1 MIDFPQKEEKILQFW
16 EKNRIFEKSLKK
28 KSSKG
33 NFVFYEGP
41 PTANGRPGIHHVL
54 SRSIKDIICRYKT
67 MRGYRVL
74 RKAGWDT
81 HGIPVELEVEKEL
94 GFKTKPDIEKY
105 GIGKFIK
112 KCKES
117 VWKYKDEWGKITK
130 RMGFWLDLD
139 HPYITYENDYI
150 ESLWWIIKQIWNKGL
165 FYQDYKVV
173 PYCPR
178 CGTTLSSHEVA
189 LGYKKVKEPAVY
201 LKFKVKDAYL
211 LVWTTTPWTL
221 PANVAIAIKPDLTY
235 VKVKFDDNYLIL
247 AKDRLE
253 VLGIGYE
260 VVEEFK
266 GKDLLGLE
274 YEPLYNFVKLEK
286 KAHFV
291 IAGDFVSAEEGTG
304 LVHIAPAFGEDDM
317 NVGKKNNLPIL
328 MTLDD
333 EGKFTI
339 GIWQGRFAKDA
350 DPEIIEDLKKR
361 KILWKTEAYEHDYP
375 FCWRC
380 NSPLLYYA
388 TTSWF
393 IKMKKIQDDLL
404 KNNQEINWVPAHL
417 KEGRFGEWLKDI
429 KDWAFSRQRFWGTP
443 LPIWQCEKCKE
454 KIVIGRLEDLDR
466 DKIKNNNYFILRHGE
481 AYSNRENYVSSW
493 PEKKKNSFTK
503 KGEKQIKKII
513 PGLKKEK
520 IDFIFSSDLT
530 RCQETA
536 EMVAKKINLK
546 VIFDKRLREIN
557 TGIFNGKSIK
567 EWNGYFAVK
576 AEKFTKRA
584 PEAENRRDVKKRMM
598 DFIREIDKKY
608 QNKNILIVSHE
619 DPLLVLQGTING
631 FSEDKILKSES
642 LRIGVGIYK
651 KIEFRNYPFNE
662 EGELDLHRPYID
674 EIKIQCRKCKGV
686 ASRVPEVAD
695 VWFDSGAMP
704 FAQYHYP
711 FENKKLQEEQYPA
724 DFIAEGMDQTR
735 GWFYTLLAVSTL
747 LGKGPS
753 YKNVISHGLVLDEKG
768 KKMSKSL
775 GNIIDPWEVINK
787 YGIDALRWYFYTVN
801 QAGEPKLFALK
812 DVEERFRKFISTLYN
827 TLVFFLIYGDKKIAE
842 IKPRKVGNV
851 LDKWI
856 LSKLNNLIEET
867 TEKLDKYDIIAATRA
882 IELFVEDLSN
892 WYVRRSRKR
901 FSKFEDKKDYQM
913 ACQVLHSV
921 ILNLSKLVA
930 PFIPFLAEYLY
941 KELKPSFAKA
951 SEGKSVHLEDWPKA
965 DEKSINK
972 ELEEQMKRVREIC
985 SLALEKRARAK
996 IKVRQPLAKLKI
1008 KNQNLKSEL
1017 LDLIRDEVNVKEIIF
1032 DPKFKEEIELDTKI
1046 TPELKEEGLVREFI
1060 RQIQEIR
1067 KKNGLVPKDKIIVY
1081 FSDMELEKTA
1091 EKNKELIKKQVI
1103 AKDLIFRE
1111 KGKAIDIEKIK

>member
-1 MIDFPQKEEKILQFW
+1 
-16 EKNRIFEKSLKK
+16 
-28 KSSKG
+28 
-33 NFVFYEGP
+33 
-41 PTANGRPGIHHVL
+41 
-54 SRSIKDIICRYKT
+54 
-67 MRGYRVL
+67 
-74 RKAGWDT
+74 
-81 HGIPVELEVEKEL
+81 
-94 GFKTKPDIEKY
+94 
-105 GIGKFIK
+105 
-112 KCKES
+112 
-117 VWKYKDEWGKITK
+117 
-130 RMGFWLDLD
+130 
-139 HPYITYENDYI
+139 
-150 ESLWWIIKQIWNKGL
+150 
-165 FYQDYKVV
+165 
-173 PYCPR
+173 
-178 CGTTLSSHEVA
+178 VA
-189 LGYKKVKEPAVY
+189 LGYKNIKEPAVY
-201 LKFKVKDAYL
+201 LKFKVKGPFDKTQGPNEKAYL
-211 LVWTTTPWTL
+211 FVWTTTPWTL
-221 PANVAIAIKPDLTY
+221 PANVAIAVKPDLKY

-274 YEPLYNFVKLEK
+274 YEPLYNFVKLEE

-317 NVGKKNNLPIL
+317 NVGKENNLPIL

-333 EGKFTI
+333 EGKFTV
-339 GIWQGRFAKDA
+339 GTWQGRFAKDV

-393 IKMKKIQDDLL
+393 IKIKKIQDDLL
-404 KNNQEINWVPAHL
+404 KNNKEINWVPAHL
-417 KEGRFGEWLKDI
+417 REGRFGEWLKDI

-454 KIVIGRLEDLDR
+454 KTVIGSLKELEKLS
-466 DKIKNNNYFILRHGE
+466 IG
-481 AYSNRENYVSSW
+481 
-493 PEKKKNSFTK
+493 KKLP
-503 KGEKQIKKII
+503 I
-513 PGLKKEK
+513 
-520 IDFIFSSDLT
+520 
-530 RCQETA
+530 
-536 EMVAKKINLK
+536 
-546 VIFDKRLREIN
+546 
-557 TGIFNGKSIK
+557 
-567 EWNGYFAVK
+567 
-576 AEKFTKRA
+576 
-584 PEAENRRDVKKRMM
+584 
-598 DFIREIDKKY
+598 
-608 QNKNILIVSHE
+608 
-619 DPLLVLQGTING
+619 
-631 FSEDKILKSES
+631 
-642 LRIGVGIYK
+642 
-651 KIEFRNYPFNE
+651 NE

-674 EIKIQCRKCKGV
+674 EIKIRCPKCKGV
-686 ASRVPEVAD
+686 ASRVSEVAD

-747 LGKGPS
+747 LGKGSS

-775 GNIIDPWEVINK
+775 GNIVDPWEVMNK
-787 YGIDALRWYFYTVN
+787 YGTDALRWYFYTVN
-801 QAGEPKLFALK
+801 QVGEPKLFALK

-856 LSKLNNLIEET
+856 LSKLNNLIKEA

-913 ACQVLHSV
+913 ACRVLHSV
-921 ILNLSKLVA
+921 ILDLSKLVA

-941 KELKPSFAKA
+941 KELKPFFAKA

-965 DEKSINK
+965 DEKAINK

-985 SLALEKRARAK
+985 SLALEKRAKAK

-1008 KNQNLKSEL
+1008 KNQKLKIEL
-1017 LDLIRDEVNVKEIIF
+1017 LNLIKDEVNVKEIIF
-1032 DPKFKEEIELDTKI
+1032 DPKLKEEIELDTKI

-1060 RQIQEIR
+1060 RQIQDVR
-1067 KKNGLVPKDKIIVY
+1067 KKTGLVPKDKIIVY
-1081 FSDMELEKTA
+1081 FSDMELEKIV

-1111 KGKAIDIEKIK
+1111 KGKAIDIEKI

>member
-1 MIDFPQKEEKILQFW
+1 MLDFPQNEEKILQFW

-28 KSSKG
+28 KSPKG

-81 HGIPVELEVEKEL
+81 HGIPVELEVEKAL

-117 VWKYKDEWGKITK
+117 VWKYKDEWEKITK
-130 RMGFWLDLD
+130 RMGFWLVLD
-139 HPYITYENDYI
+139 CPYITYENDYI
-150 ESLWWIIKQIWNKGL
+150 ESLWWIIKQIWDKGL

-189 LGYKKVKEPAVY
+189 LGYQRVKEPAIY
-201 LKFKVKDAYL
+201 LKFKIKEPFGKTQGPNDKMYL

-221 PANVAIAIKPDLTY
+221 SANVAIAIKPDLTY

-274 YEPLYNFVKLEK
+274 YEPLYNFVKAEK
-286 KAHFV
+286 KVHFV

-317 NVGKKNNLPIL
+317 NVSKKNDLPIL

-333 EGKFTI
+333 EGKFTV
-339 GIWQGRFAKDA
+339 GTWQGRFAKDV

-361 KILWKTEAYEHDYP
+361 KILWKTETYEHDYP

-393 IKMKKIQDDLL
+393 IKIKKIQDDLL
-404 KNNQEINWVPAHL
+404 KNNQEINWIPAHL

-429 KDWAFSRQRFWGTP
+429 KDWAFSRQRYWGTP

-454 KIVIGRLEDLDR
+454 KMIIGSLKELEKLSIDGKLPLDE
-466 DKIKNNNYFILRHGE
+466 D
-481 AYSNRENYVSSW
+481 
-493 PEKKKNSFTK
+493 
-503 KGEKQIKKII
+503 
-513 PGLKKEK
+513 
-520 IDFIFSSDLT
+520 
-530 RCQETA
+530 
-536 EMVAKKINLK
+536 
-546 VIFDKRLREIN
+546 
-557 TGIFNGKSIK
+557 GK
-567 EWNGYFAVK
+567 
-576 AEKFTKRA
+576 
-584 PEAENRRDVKKRMM
+584 
-598 DFIREIDKKY
+598 
-608 QNKNILIVSHE
+608 
-619 DPLLVLQGTING
+619 
-631 FSEDKILKSES
+631 
-642 LRIGVGIYK
+642 
-651 KIEFRNYPFNE
+651 
-662 EGELDLHRPYID
+662 LDLHRPYID
-674 EIKIQCRKCKGV
+674 EIRIRCGKCKGV

-704 FAQYHYP
+704 FAQYHWP
-711 FENKKLQEEQYPA
+711 FENKKLQAEQYPA

-735 GWFYTLLAVSTL
+735 GWFYTLLAISTL

-775 GNIIDPWEVINK
+775 GNIVDPWEVINK

-812 DVEERFRKFISTLYN
+812 DIEERFRKFISTLYN
-827 TLVFFLIYGDKKIAE
+827 TLAFFLIYGDKKIAE

-851 LDKWI
+851 LDKWS
-856 LSKLNNLIEET
+856 LSKLNNLIKET
-867 TEKLDKYDIIAATRA
+867 TEKLDKYDIITATRA

-901 FSKFEDKKDYQM
+901 FSKFEDKKDYQT
-913 ACQVLHSV
+913 ACQVLHGV
-921 ILNLSKLVA
+921 ILDLSKIVA
-930 PFIPFLAEYLY
+930 PFIPFLADYLY
-941 KELKPSFAKA
+941 KELKPSFVKA
-951 SEGKSVHLEDWPKA
+951 SADKSVHLEDWPKA
-965 DEKSINK
+965 NEKSISK
-972 ELEEQMKRVREIC
+972 ELEEQMKKAREIC
-985 SLALEKRARAK
+985 SLALEKRAKAK
-996 IKVRQPLAKLKI
+996 IKVRQPLQRLTVNNKQLTE
-1008 KNQNLKSEL
+1008 EL
-1017 LDLIRDEVNVKEIIF
+1017 LDLIKDEVNVKEIVF
-1032 DPKFKEEIELDTKI
+1032 GKTIELDTKI

-1067 KKNGLVPKDKIIVY
+1067 KKTGLVPKDKIIVY
-1081 FSDMELEKTA
+1081 FSDKGLEKIV
-1091 EKNKELIKKQVI
+1091 EKNKEFIKKQVI
-1103 AKDLIFRE
+1103 AKDLILRE
-1111 KGKAIDIEKIK
+1111 KGRGIEIKKL

>member
-1 MIDFPQKEEKILQFW
+1 MLDFPQNEEKILAFW

-28 KSSKG
+28 KAPKG

-54 SRSIKDIICRYKT
+54 SRSIKDVICRYKT

-81 HGIPVELEVEKEL
+81 HGIPVELEVEKAL
-94 GFKTKPDIEKY
+94 GFKTKPDIERY

-130 RMGFWLDLD
+130 RIGFWLDLD
-139 HPYITYENDYI
+139 CPYITYENDYI

-178 CGTTLSSHEVA
+178 CGTTLSSHDVA
-189 LGYKKVKEPAVY
+189 LGYKNIKEPAVY
-201 LKFKVKDAYL
+201 LKFKVKGPFDKTQGPNEKAYL
-211 LVWTTTPWTL
+211 FVWTTTPWTL
-221 PANVAIAIKPDLTY
+221 PANVAIAVKPDLKY

-274 YEPLYNFVKLEK
+274 YEPLYNFVKLEE

-317 NVGKKNNLPIL
+317 NVGKENNLPIL

-333 EGKFTI
+333 EGKFTV
-339 GIWQGRFAKDA
+339 GTWQGRFAKDV

-393 IKMKKIQDDLL
+393 IKIKKIQDDLL
-404 KNNQEINWVPAHL
+404 KNNKEINWVPAHL
-417 KEGRFGEWLKDI
+417 REGRFGEWLKDI

-454 KIVIGRLEDLDR
+454 KTVIGSLKELEKLS
-466 DKIKNNNYFILRHGE
+466 IG
-481 AYSNRENYVSSW
+481 
-493 PEKKKNSFTK
+493 KKLP
-503 KGEKQIKKII
+503 I
-513 PGLKKEK
+513 
-520 IDFIFSSDLT
+520 
-530 RCQETA
+530 
-536 EMVAKKINLK
+536 
-546 VIFDKRLREIN
+546 
-557 TGIFNGKSIK
+557 
-567 EWNGYFAVK
+567 
-576 AEKFTKRA
+576 
-584 PEAENRRDVKKRMM
+584 
-598 DFIREIDKKY
+598 
-608 QNKNILIVSHE
+608 
-619 DPLLVLQGTING
+619 
-631 FSEDKILKSES
+631 
-642 LRIGVGIYK
+642 
-651 KIEFRNYPFNE
+651 NE

-674 EIKIQCRKCKGV
+674 EIKIRCPKCKGV
-686 ASRVPEVAD
+686 ASRVSEVAD

-747 LGKGPS
+747 LGKGSS

-775 GNIIDPWEVINK
+775 GNIVDPWEVMNK
-787 YGIDALRWYFYTVN
+787 YGTDALRWYFYTVN
-801 QAGEPKLFALK
+801 QVGEPKLFALK

-856 LSKLNNLIEET
+856 LSKLNNLIKEA

-913 ACQVLHSV
+913 ACRVLHSV
-921 ILNLSKLVA
+921 ILDLSKLVA

-941 KELKPSFAKA
+941 KELKPFFAKA

-965 DEKSINK
+965 DEKAINK

-985 SLALEKRARAK
+985 SLALEKRAKAK

-1008 KNQNLKSEL
+1008 KNQKLKIEL
-1017 LDLIRDEVNVKEIIF
+1017 LNLIKDEVNVKEIIF
-1032 DPKFKEEIELDTKI
+1032 DPKLKEEIELDTKI

-1060 RQIQEIR
+1060 RQIQDVR
-1067 KKNGLVPKDKIIVY
+1067 KKTGLVPKDKIIVY
-1081 FSDMELEKTA
+1081 FSDMELEKIV

-1111 KGKAIDIEKIK
+1111 KGKAIDIEKI